1 MQTLAERIN
10 QYDRLEMQREFL
22 ELINQYDTKDIKTRK
37 TIKRNY
43 IRILDEF
50 SINPKQIME
59 LGYAKNNTYSWSTK
73 ASPNV
78 PMFDQALTI
87 SVAFDFDVREFL
99 KEI

>member
-1 MQTLAERIN
+1 MSDKLYTQS
-10 QYDRLEMQREFL
+10 EML
-22 ELINQYDTKDIKTRK
+22 NLINKYNIKDQTTRK
-37 TIKRNY
+37 IIKQNY

-50 SINPKQIME
+50 NIQPKQIME

-87 SVAFDFDVREFL
+87 SVAFDVDVREFL

>member
-1 MQTLAERIN
+1 MSDKLYTQS
-10 QYDRLEMQREFL
+10 EML
-22 ELINQYDTKDIKTRK
+22 NLINKYNIKDQTTRK
-37 TIKRNY
+37 IIKQNY

-50 SINPKQIME
+50 NIQPKQIME

-78 PMFDQALTI
+78 PMFKQALTI
-87 SVAFDFDVREFL
+87 SVAFDFSVEEFL

>member
-1 MQTLAERIN
+1 MSDKLYTQT
-10 QYDRLEMQREFL
+10 EML
-22 ELINQYDTKDIKTRK
+22 NLINKYNIKDQTTRE
-37 TIKRNY
+37 TIKKNY

-50 SINPKQIME
+50 NIQPKKIME

-78 PMFDQALTI
+78 PMFKQALTI

-99 KEI
+99 KEV

>member
-1 MQTLAERIN
+1 MSDKLYTQSEMLNLIDKYNIKDQT
-10 QYDRLEMQREFL
+10 
-22 ELINQYDTKDIKTRK
+22 TRK
-37 TIKRNY
+37 IIKQNY

-50 SINPKQIME
+50 NIQPKEIME
-59 LGYAKNNTYSWSTK
+59 LGYAKNNVYSWSTK

>member
-1 MQTLAERIN
+1 MSDKLYTQS
-10 QYDRLEMQREFL
+10 EML
-22 ELINQYDTKDIKTRK
+22 NLINKYNIKDQTTRE
-37 TIKRNY
+37 TIKKNY

-50 SINPKQIME
+50 NIQPKQIME

-87 SVAFDFDVREFL
+87 ACAFDFDIREFL

>member
-1 MQTLAERIN
+1 MSDKLYTQS
-10 QYDRLEMQREFL
+10 EML
-22 ELINQYDTKDIKTRK
+22 NLINSYNIRDQTTRK
-37 TIKRNY
+37 IIKQNY

-50 SINPKQIME
+50 NIQPKQIME

-87 SVAFDFDVREFL
+87 SVAFDFNVREFL
-99 KEI
+99 KVNIK

>member
-1 MQTLAERIN
+1 MSDKLYTQS
-10 QYDRLEMQREFL
+10 EML
-22 ELINQYDTKDIKTRK
+22 NLINKYNIKDQTTRK
-37 TIKRNY
+37 IIKQNY

-50 SINPKQIME
+50 NIQPKQIME

>member
-1 MQTLAERIN
+1 MSDKLYTQSEILNLIDSYNIKDQAT
-10 QYDRLEMQREFL
+10 RE
-22 ELINQYDTKDIKTRK
+22 
-37 TIKRNY
+37 TIKKNY

-50 SINPKQIME
+50 NIQPKEIME
-59 LGYAKNNTYSWSTK
+59 LGYAKNNVYSWSTK

-87 SVAFDFDVREFL
+87 ACAFDFDIREFL

>member
-1 MQTLAERIN
+1 MSDKLYTQSEILNLIDSYNIKDQTT
-10 QYDRLEMQREFL
+10 RE
-22 ELINQYDTKDIKTRK
+22 
-37 TIKRNY
+37 TIKKNY
-43 IRILDEF
+43 IRILDDF
-50 SINPKQIME
+50 DIQPKQIME

>member
-1 MQTLAERIN
+1 MSDKLYTQS
-10 QYDRLEMQREFL
+10 EML
-22 ELINQYDTKDIKTRK
+22 NLINSYNIKDQTTRE
-37 TIKRNY
+37 TIKKNY

-50 SINPKQIME
+50 NIQPKEIME
-59 LGYAKNNTYSWSTK
+59 LGYAKNNVYSWSTK

-87 SVAFDFDVREFL
+87 ACAFDFDIREFL

>member
-22 ELINQYDTKDIKTRK
+22 ELINQYNTKDIKTRK
-37 TIKRNY
+37 IIKQNY

-50 SINPKQIME
+50 NIQPKQIME

-87 SVAFDFDVREFL
+87 ACAFDFDVREFL

>member
-1 MQTLAERIN
+1 MSDKLYTQSEMLNLIDSYNIKDQT
-10 QYDRLEMQREFL
+10 
-22 ELINQYDTKDIKTRK
+22 TRK
-37 TIKRNY
+37 TIKQNY

-50 SINPKQIME
+50 NIQPKEIMK
-59 LGYAKNNTYSWSTK
+59 LGYAKNNVYSWSTK

>member
-1 MQTLAERIN
+1 MSDKLYTQS
-10 QYDRLEMQREFL
+10 EML
-22 ELINQYDTKDIKTRK
+22 NLINKYNIKDQTTRK
-37 TIKRNY
+37 IIKQNY

-50 SINPKQIME
+50 NIQPKQIME

-87 SVAFDFDVREFL
+87 ACAFDFDVREFL

>member
-1 MQTLAERIN
+1 MSDKLYTQS
-10 QYDRLEMQREFL
+10 EML
-22 ELINQYDTKDIKTRK
+22 NLINSYNIKDQTTRK
-37 TIKRNY
+37 IIKQNY

-50 SINPKQIME
+50 NIQPKQIME

-87 SVAFDFDVREFL
+87 SVAFDFNVREFL
-99 KEI
+99 KVNIK

>member
-1 MQTLAERIN
+1 MSDKLYTQSEMLNLIDKYNIKDQT
-10 QYDRLEMQREFL
+10 
-22 ELINQYDTKDIKTRK
+22 TRK
-37 TIKRNY
+37 IIKQNY

-50 SINPKQIME
+50 NIQPKEIME
-59 LGYAKNNTYSWSTK
+59 LGYAKNNVYSWSTK

-87 SVAFDFDVREFL
+87 ACAFDFDVREFL

>member
-1 MQTLAERIN
+1 MSDKLYTQSEMLNLIDSYNIKDQT
-10 QYDRLEMQREFL
+10 
-22 ELINQYDTKDIKTRK
+22 TRK
-37 TIKRNY
+37 TIKQNY

-50 SINPKQIME
+50 NIQPKEIME
-59 LGYAKNNTYSWSTK
+59 LGYAKNNVYSWSTK

>member
-1 MQTLAERIN
+1 MRDKLYTQSEILNLIDSYNIKDQTT
-10 QYDRLEMQREFL
+10 RE
-22 ELINQYDTKDIKTRK
+22 
-37 TIKRNY
+37 TIKKNY

-50 SINPKQIME
+50 NIQPKEIME
-59 LGYAKNNTYSWSTK
+59 LGYAKNNVYSWSTK

-78 PMFDQALTI
+78 PMFDQALTV

>member
-1 MQTLAERIN
+1 MIDKLYTQSEILNLIDSYNIKDQTT
-10 QYDRLEMQREFL
+10 RE
-22 ELINQYDTKDIKTRK
+22 
-37 TIKRNY
+37 TIKKNY
-43 IRILDEF
+43 IRILDDF
-50 SINPKQIME
+50 DIQPKQIME